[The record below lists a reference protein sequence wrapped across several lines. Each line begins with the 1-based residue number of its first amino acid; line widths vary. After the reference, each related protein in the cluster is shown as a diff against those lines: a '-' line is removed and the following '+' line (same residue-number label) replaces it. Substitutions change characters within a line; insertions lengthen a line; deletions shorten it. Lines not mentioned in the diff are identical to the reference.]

1 MTSTAT
7 GEPVPA
13 TDVTAAD
20 PAGAGDG
27 GRSRWLPHGSA
38 LGPRL
43 AGAALSGALVALA
56 FPPYDLWPLAP
67 VGVAAL
73 VLLTRGVRPRRG
85 ALLGLVH
92 GLAIFLPLLSWLTV
106 IGPDAW
112 IAVAL
117 LESSFLAATGALL
130 PGIQRLRGWPVWVA
144 CLWVAQEAARDR
156 LPFGG
161 FPWGRLAF
169 AETASPFTGFAALGG
184 APLVSAVTA
193 LSGALLAGAVVALAE
208 RATPVPNR
216 RRIVALLAAAA
227 VAVPLVGLLVPTGA
241 GEGRPV
247 TVALVQGGVPGV
259 GMDFLGEREQVLRN
273 HVDATHRLADA
284 VHAGRRPA
292 PDLVVWPENSS
303 DIDPFTDASA
313 RNLIDA
319 AVRDIGVPVLVGAVV
334 DGPGP
339 DHVSNTGIVWDPVTG
354 PGERYVKRHPVPF
367 GEYIPFREQLS
378 GWISRLDQIPR
389 DFYAADRPGNLD
401 VGPAAVGDVI
411 CFEIAY
417 DSLVRD
423 VVAGGADV
431 LVVQTNNATYN
442 GTHQPQQQMAM
453 SRLRAVEHGRTV
465 LVTATSGIS
474 AVVDPDGTVVRQ
486 APERVA
492 RTIVTTVPLHD
503 GRTVASRVG
512 AAPEWLLAALG
523 IGAALAG
530 LLGARRRRPGADVSG
545 GDGQVGQP

>member
-1 MTSTAT
+1 VTSTAT

-13 TDVTAAD
+13 TDVTTAD

-27 GRSRWLPHGSA
+27 GRSRWRPRGSA

-43 AGAALSGALVALA
+43 AGAVISGALVALA

-67 VGVAAL
+67 VGVAVL
-73 VLLTRGVRPRRG
+73 VLLTRGEPARRG
-85 ALLGLVH
+85 ALLGLLH
-92 GLAIFLPLLSWLTV
+92 GLAVFLPLLSWLTV

-112 IAVAL
+112 VMVAL

-130 PGIQRLRGWPVWVA
+130 PSVQRLRGWPVWVS
-144 CLWVAQEAARDR
+144 CLWVAQEAARGR

-184 APLVSAVTA
+184 APLVSAATA
-193 LSGALLAGAVVALAE
+193 LSGALLAAAVLALAH
-208 RATPVPNR
+208 RADCSSRHGR
-216 RRIVALLAAAA
+216 RVAALLAAAA
-227 VAVPLVGLLVPTGA
+227 LAVPVVGVLVPTGA
-241 GEGRPV
+241 GEGRAV
-247 TVALVQGGVPGV
+247 TVALVQGGVPGE
-259 GMDFLGEREQVLRN
+259 GMDFLCEREHVLRN

-284 VHAGRRPA
+284 VRAGRRPA

-313 RNLIDA
+313 RNLITA
-319 AVRDIGVPVLVGAVV
+319 AVRDIGVPVLVGTVV

-339 DHVSNTGIVWDPVTG
+339 DHVSNTGVVWDPVTG

-367 GEYIPFREQLS
+367 GEYIPFRAQLS

-411 CFEIAY
+411 CFEVAY

-423 VVAGGADV
+423 VVTGGADL

-453 SRLRAVEHGRTV
+453 SRLRAVEHGRAV

-486 APERVA
+486 VPERVA
-492 RTIVTTVPLHD
+492 RTVVTTVQLHA
-503 GRTVASRVG
+503 GRTPASRVG
-512 AAPEWLLAALG
+512 AAPEWLLAAAG

-530 LLGARRRRPGADVSG
+530 LLGARRRRRRPGAQ
-545 GDGQVGQP
+545 QVGQT